1 MASILKVD
9 KIVDSGSNVLATS
22 SGSGHTIDSGVTNNA
37 GVASGTIASGVTFPA
52 GHVLQIVTK
61 EYTGETSYSSTSYE
75 DTFMTWAIT
84 PKYSNSNILIYMT
97 TLSGNNSATLS
108 HYSKYRMKRTVGST
122 STTLTGEWH
131 GDRVYYAQT
140 PVVFNKL
147 DSPATTSEV
156 TYMLQIKRE
165 TSSINYIGL
174 NGTIS
179 FISFTEIAG

>member
-1 MASILKVD
+1 MGSTLTVD
-9 KIVDSGSNVLATS
+9 NIKDSGDNTLVS
-22 SGSGHTIDSGVTNNA
+22 STGSGHTI
-37 GVASGTIASGVTFPA
+37 ASGVAVPAAGVTGTLGSGVFPA

-61 EYTGETSYSSTSYE
+61 EYTTETSYSSTSYE

-84 PKYSNSNILIYMT
+84 PKYSNSNILIYMV

-108 HYSKYRMKRTVGST
+108 HYSKYRMKRTVDGT
-122 STTLTGEWH
+122 PTTLTGEWH
-131 GDRVYYAQT
+131 GSRVYYGQN
-140 PVVFNKL
+140 PEVFNKL

-165 TSSINYIGL
+165 TSSVNYIGL

-179 FISFTEIAG
+179 FISLTEIAG